1 MMEVEPKKKFLPE
14 GSLWTPTPTA
24 AVNKLLATDNKQAAR
39 VLMAL
44 SLHLGQG
51 LVAVFPSYPRIASI
65 ACVSVNNLRHCLN
78 VLEKFGYIRIHKSR
92 NGKKTQNHYEILEKA
107 WLASENPK
115 SKWSSKKSANS
126 KQWICHTCWND
137 VPESEAKLISKRDW
151 NGKLENYLVH
161 PPCTIRGSARLE
173 EATEFKRWEQA
184 EWRKHHQPPSQSL

>member
-1 MMEVEPKKKFLPE
+1 MEVEPKKKFLPE

-65 ACVSVNNLRHCLN
+65 ACVSENNLRHCLN

-92 NGKKTQNHYEILEKA
+92 NGRKTQNHNEILEKA

-115 SKWSSKKSANS
+115 SRRSNSNPVNS

-137 VPESEAKLISKRDW
+137 VPESEAKLMSTRDW
-151 NGKLENYLVH
+151 DGKLEQYLVH
-161 PPCTIRGSARLE
+161 SPCRTRGSARLE

-184 EWRKHHQPPSQSL
+184 EWRKHNQPPSQSL